1 MLRRL
6 LAGCL
11 VVLGLVGAM
20 AAMAAEKPKDKN
32 KKDEKPPVAD
42 PATTECRLP
51 FRPATGLNGA
61 SATEEQINA
70 NYSAVRR
77 YQEQL
82 ATYRAC
88 IDKKIEAAKKADDR
102 VQLDALNKQY
112 DDSITSEEQ
121 IVNAFNA
128 ALNAYKARGPQ
139 APRVSRAGTQG
150 DDAARYTRCLGQVP
164 LNAQDALESALKW
177 IGEGGGA
184 PAKHCHALA
193 LMAVGQPAEAATRL
207 EALAKARGAFGDAL
221 RQQILDQAGNAWLI
235 AGNVQAAVADFTA
248 ALELARLAKLGPA
261 AQATALGDRAR
272 AQILAGKLKEARAD
286 LGAAIGLMATPA
298 TLVTRARL
306 ERQEDEIGVAHAD
319 IARALKLDAKFA
331 EAFLERGRLRL
342 LARDPNAARQDF
354 VQASLLAGT
363 GPIADEAQREL
374 EKLDVKQP

>member
-1 MLRRL
+1 M
-6 LAGCL
+6 
-11 VVLGLVGAM
+11 LGLVGAM
-20 AAMAAEKPKDKN
+20 AAMAAEKPRDKDKD

-42 PATTECRLP
+42 PATTECKLP
-51 FRPATGLNGA
+51 FRPATVLNGA
-61 SATEEQINA
+61 AATEEQVDA
-70 NYSAVRR
+70 YYSAVRR

-82 ATYRAC
+82 AAYRAC
-88 IDKKIEAAKKADDR
+88 IDKKIEAAKKAGDR
-102 VQLDALNKQY
+102 VQLEALNKQY
-112 DDSITSEEQ
+112 DDSISSEEQ
-121 IVNAFNA
+121 VVNAFNA
-128 ALNAYKARGPQ
+128 AFNAYKALRPPVPG
-139 APRVSRAGTQG
+139 VTRAGTQA
-150 DDAARYTRCLGQVP
+150 DDAARYKRCLGQVP
-164 LNAQDALESALKW
+164 LNAQTALESALKW

-207 EALAKARGAFGDAL
+207 EALAKARGAFGDEL

-286 LGAAIGLMATPA
+286 LNAAIALVATPGA
-298 TLVTRARL
+298 LVTLARL
-306 ERQEDEIGVAHAD
+306 ERQAGELGAAQAD
-319 IARALKLDAKFA
+319 IAHALRLDPKFA

-342 LARDPNAARQDF
+342 LAPDPDAARQDF
-354 VQASLLAGT
+354 VQASLLAGS
-363 GPIADEAQREL
+363 GPIADEAQREI